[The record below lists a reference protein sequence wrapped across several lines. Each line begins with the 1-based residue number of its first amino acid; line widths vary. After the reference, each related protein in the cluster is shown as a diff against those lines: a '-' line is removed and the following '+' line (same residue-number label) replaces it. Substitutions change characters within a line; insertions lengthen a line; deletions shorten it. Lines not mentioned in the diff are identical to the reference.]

1 MVPEYKWPFYLSAQC
16 HYLYGQECAGAY
28 HRYVLSRAY
37 ILEWLTVYYLLSIL
51 YKNLA
56 CYRKPTKSVI
66 SSDKIGQ
73 NCLKEQVK
81 VKNRCLML
89 TRHAP
94 KKPTFCLTIMMDLNI
109 FNFGCNFKLSSPF
122 TGWDNYWVPGT
133 PQWSLLPVYLVSFGK
148 SSFQSIAYSFYHN
161 WTKFTRGDCGRVA
174 RGIFFEESLLQWSI
188 LAPFELLLG
197 GEVHI

>member
-1 MVPEYKWPFYLSAQC
+1 M
-16 HYLYGQECAGAY
+16 
-28 HRYVLSRAY
+28 
-37 ILEWLTVYYLLSIL
+37 
-51 YKNLA
+51 
-56 CYRKPTKSVI
+56 
-66 SSDKIGQ
+66 
-73 NCLKEQVK
+73 K
-81 VKNRCLML
+81 VKNRWLML
-89 TRHAP
+89 TLHAP

-161 WTKFTRGDCGRVA
+161 WTKFTRGDCGRAA

-197 GEVHI
+197 VKCTFIFDYVLDFLDIWLCVTVDPLNDSTLAIFFHSHCYVRLLLAQ